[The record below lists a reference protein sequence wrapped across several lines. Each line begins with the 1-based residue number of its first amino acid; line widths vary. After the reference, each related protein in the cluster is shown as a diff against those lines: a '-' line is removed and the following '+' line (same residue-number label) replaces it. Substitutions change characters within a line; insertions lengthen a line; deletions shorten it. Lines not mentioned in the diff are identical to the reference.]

1 VSSNNV
7 TLTPTTGCG
16 KRAGVLL
23 VDSHTVNITST
34 LFSGANNVFLADALS
49 TGITATGNSTF

>member
-16 KRAGVLL
+16 TRAGVLL
-23 VDSHTVNITST
+23 VDSHTVGITSNA
-34 LFSGANNVFLADALS
+34 FSGANTVFKVDSLS
-49 TGITATGNSTF
+49 TGVTSTGNTIN